1 MPDHEDSLGGE
12 TLDDDAKADRAEQ
25 SLGDGATM
33 GGDTAAHSLGDQSTF
48 GDANVDDELFDDEME
63 VVDLTTRYTEEGV
76 LGKGGFGEV
85 MLATD
90 KRLNRKVAIKRIIGK
105 AARSKTAVAR
115 FLTEAQSMA
124 ELSHPNIVQIHDHG
138 MHSGR

>member
-12 TLDDDAKADRAEQ
+12 TFSGEEQQDLAEQ

-33 GGDTAAHSLGDQSTF
+33 GDTAANSLGDQPTF
-48 GDANVDDELFDDEME
+48 GDANTEDELFDDGME
-63 VVDLTTRYTEEGV
+63 LVDLTTRYKEEGV

-90 KRLNRKVAIKRIIGK
+90 KRLNAS
-105 AARSKTAVAR
+105 AH
-115 FLTEAQSMA
+115 QS
-124 ELSHPNIVQIHDHG
+124 IQV
-138 MHSGR
+138 